1 MKAILIFLA
10 GLLFPITFLFGQS
23 AIQKYAGT
31 AMPYPFIKNLSVL
44 NHDGMV
50 PFYIN
55 HFRLTSSA
63 PEYTILKWC
72 AAKTSKFITAVATYV
87 IVSCAVTMIP
97 VGYFYP
103 IYCIVSM

>member
-55 HFRLTSSA
+55 HLGRHGTRFPTSGRA
-63 PEYTILKWC
+63 LEKVRNVLIL
-72 AAKTSKFITAVATYV
+72 AEQTMGR
-87 IVSCAVTMIP
+87 IVGSRRAGTKGDSRAYAIAL
-97 VGYFYP
+97 
-103 IYCIVSM
+103 S